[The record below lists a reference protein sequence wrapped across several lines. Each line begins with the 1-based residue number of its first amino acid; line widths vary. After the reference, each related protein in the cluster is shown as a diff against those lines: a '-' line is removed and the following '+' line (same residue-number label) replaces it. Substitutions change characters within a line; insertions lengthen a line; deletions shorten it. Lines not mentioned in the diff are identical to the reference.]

1 MEREKSR
8 ETERLRELKTHEQQ
22 LELKR
27 IAEKHAMEELQALKQ
42 QRQTDKEEEDPVSS
56 EEEEEVE
63 EAIKEK
69 SVPQPKKRTPEEIVS
84 WTRVLLLSRVMTI
97 SFRCSW

>member
-56 EEEEEVE
+56 EEEVE

-84 WTRVLLLSRVMTI
+84 WTRVLLLSKVMTI

>member
-27 IAEKHAMEELQALKQ
+27 IAEKRAMEELQALKQ
-42 QRQTDKEEEDPVSS
+42 QRQADKEEEDPVSS
-56 EEEEEVE
+56 EEEEE

-69 SVPQPKKRTPEEIVS
+69 LVPQPKKRTPEEIVS
-84 WTRVLLLSRVMTI
+84 WTRVL
-97 SFRCSW
+97 

>member
-42 QRQTDKEEEDPVSS
+42 QRQTDKGEEDPVSS
-56 EEEEEVE
+56 EEEVE